1 MRKVQE
7 KQSKVLE
14 YEYSPLMEVQGWS
27 EVPKG
32 IPLFETIYVFQ
43 NYPVDAGISRNAGAE
58 LRIGEVIEFSKN
70 NYGITVRG
78 IPGKRLT
85 LNVVYDRGRYESG
98 NAERLLRH
106 LERVLEGMVE
116 KEDGLVRE
124 VELISKQEQQQLVTE
139 GNKSAEEHA

>member
-43 NYPVDAGISRNAGAE
+43 NYQVDAGISRNAGAE

-98 NAERLLRH
+98 NAEGLLRH
-106 LERVLEGMVE
+106 VERVLEGMVE
-116 KEDGLVRE
+116 KEEEAVSKVDRVMRE
-124 VELISKQEQQQLVTE
+124 E
-139 GNKSAEEHA
+139 